1 MPLPV
6 WDHRQGHEL
15 RHTLTFLTDVLPAAT
30 AFEQRRKLRPFGP
43 RHRIQSTFVVSARRR
58 QQMEMKLARHAGGEW
73 ELPLPMFGQALGAL
87 LASGSSS
94 IPADTVDRGFV
105 AGGRALLGDPDSDV
119 RELVTISAVAA
130 DTLTL
135 SAPTTTAWPLGTM
148 LYPLRRAR
156 LTAAPEL
163 PRFTGLD
170 TYGEVEFELT
180 EPLDWRTFTWPVTYR
195 GAPVMTLAVDWSQ
208 DPLVTLPR
216 TLATVDVQTGV
227 QAVYDLPDVPL
238 GGLQVV
244 YTAVDRAAI
253 ADLYALLYA
262 LAGRLASVWVTSLAR
277 DFEPVASAGSGAT
290 SLDVEAFGLDDADL
304 PTTRRDI
311 RIQFANGSVVYRRI
325 TNVTTPSAGVERIT
339 LDSALGT
346 AITPGDGTVISW
358 LWLARQSADVN
369 ALGYWTGD
377 CIETSLQFEGVN
389 HDL

>member
-1 MPLPV
+1 
-6 WDHRQGHEL
+6 
-15 RHTLTFLTDVLPAAT
+15 
-30 AFEQRRKLRPFGP
+30 
-43 RHRIQSTFVVSARRR
+43 
-58 QQMEMKLARHAGGEW
+58 
-73 ELPLPMFGQALGAL
+73 L